1 MIMLLMVFFHLHPT
15 RQEVTIW
22 PLGSYAD
29 VTAGDLNNATAIG
42 AGALVDASN
51 KVRIGNTDVT
61 SIGGEVGWTSYSDE
75 RIKDNIQENVPG
87 LDFIKALRP
96 VTYHFSVSKQN
107 KLLGIKSIDVN
118 KMMSDLK
125 NIKLPGLKGMQVPPV
140 NIPNMKIN
148 DIATEKNHEIEK
160 VQFTG
165 FLAQDVEKAANNI
178 GYDFSGIDKS
188 GKIMG
193 LRYSDFV
200 VPLVKAVQELSK
212 QNEDLQKQINELKAI
227 MNNANSNAKSSVT
240 LSDGSLEQNKPNPF
254 NKTTTIAYTLPQ
266 KYSNAQIV
274 ITDENGKMLKR
285 MTVSGTGK
293 GIMNID
299 AAAFPQKVPK
309 ITLIVD
315 KRVISSNK

>member
-1 MIMLLMVFFHLHPT
+1 M
-15 RQEVTIW
+15 
-22 PLGSYAD
+22 GSYAD

-148 DIATEKNHEIEK
+148 DIANEKNHEIEK

-212 QNEDLQKQINELKAI
+212 QNEDLQKQIEELKTL
-227 MNNANSNAKSSVT
+227 MNVSPKSNVKLCDASI
-240 LSDGSLEQNKPNPF
+240 EQNVPNPF
-254 NKTTTIAYTLPQ
+254 SNKTIIDYTLPQ
-266 KYSNAQIV
+266 KFTKAQIV
-274 ITDENGKMLKR
+274 ITDKNGKMLKQINIAGNR
-285 MTVSGTGK
+285 KGTV
-293 GIMNID
+293 NID
-299 AAAFPQKVPK
+299 AG
-309 ITLIVD
+309 TLSAGAYNYTLLID
-315 KRVISSNK
+315 GHLIETKNMLLAK